1 MTDETM
7 LTGQAAAEH
16 DAGFVPMKDETAESE
31 TAELGKQE
39 AAEKLA
45 ALGTMNNTNVV
56 TYTSGLEPNV
66 TLTVDQAADLVKE
79 ARDADKAQNKINDTK
94 DLQKDIDAKRPQPEE
109 PAVADSEPDL
119 EKALAHPKIRAAIE
133 QQAAEIETARHAHVS
148 GLAAATQIAEQS
160 FFSQFREFAD
170 VPPDQRMA
178 VFAAIAQREPARAE
192 SIRAAVMQ
200 MGELVAQHGAES
212 SKLAAE
218 HETKTKEY
226 VRAESERFEKMVAA
240 TPKAER
246 VAIENGI
253 VARIKEYGGDP
264 EQFIKL
270 MGKSEFS
277 NATVQRLL
285 WDVGRLHKIESA
297 GRPTPSRAPIPR
309 VQAPGTSVSRGE
321 RNTANLDSLNSKLS
335 KTGNLKDAT
344 ALLLAKR
351 GKR

>member
-45 ALGTMNNTNVV
+45 ALGTMNNANVL
-56 TYTSGLEPNV
+56 TYATGLDSNE
-66 TLTVDQAADLVKE
+66 TMTVDQAADFVNEQREAEKE
-79 ARDADKAQNKINDTK
+79 RAEASDIKATQNEVDE
-94 DLQKDIDAKRPQPEE
+94 QRPQPEE
-109 PAVADSEPDL
+109 PLAEDSESDL

-133 QQAAEIETARHAHVS
+133 QQAAEAETARHAHVS

-160 FFSQFREFAD
+160 FFSQFPEFTN
-170 VPPDQRMA
+170 VPPDQRVA

-335 KTGNLKDAT
+335 KSGNLKDAT